1 MLSMRPDRWP
11 RRRNTPRFLR
21 RKRPNFFVGFRV
33 TSPDLMTQVEQL
45 RAAIRDACPAAAPC
59 LIDPRTLHV
68 TLCVLRLPG
77 NAEIDQACQV
87 LHSEA
92 ARVAAEEFV
101 RESPPQFTFSD
112 WGFFGDN
119 DVLHA
124 KLDVS
129 TADGRRLGAVAE
141 RLHREFFQLG
151 FTTQRFRRPYAPHM
165 TVWKKSRDRELINS
179 LNARREADEPSVQ
192 DKISQVVTSLRDDSN
207 AEVTTLETECPRSI
221 ELLDMMEK
229 EENGYYRQVA
239 SAFWCSR

>member
-1 MLSMRPDRWP
+1 MSLRLLYPSLVKYTVVFDCVITAIATKITKDNAIGTVRRMLSMRPDRWP

-179 LNARREADEPSVQ
+179 LNARRELQ
-192 DKISQVVTSLRDDSN
+192 FKIKFPKS
-207 AEVTTLETECPRSI
+207 
-221 ELLDMMEK
+221 
-229 EENGYYRQVA
+229 
-239 SAFWCSR
+239 